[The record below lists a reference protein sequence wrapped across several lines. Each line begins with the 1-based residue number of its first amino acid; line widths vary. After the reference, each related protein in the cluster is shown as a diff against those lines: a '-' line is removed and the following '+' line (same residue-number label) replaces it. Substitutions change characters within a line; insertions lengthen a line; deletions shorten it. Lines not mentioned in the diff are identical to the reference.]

1 MYKDSFLNYLQYI
14 KRYSDHTVKSYQID
28 LTQFISF
35 CQENN
40 VMDEAKA
47 DYKLVRLWIVSLMES
62 ENSARSVNRKISTLR
77 TYYKYLLKEKIVER
91 SPLQKIIPP
100 KSLKSLPSFIEEKSM
115 NALLDNVSFTD
126 DFEGVRNKLIIEMFY
141 CTGARRFE
149 LINLLVKNINFQNST
164 IKVLGKRNK
173 ERIIPFNTELKNL
186 IELYNLKR
194 NELEV
199 IENSEFLFLTKS
211 GKKIYPEL
219 IYRVVKSY
227 LSLVTTSEKKSPH
240 VLRHTFATHMLNRG
254 AELNA
259 IKELLGH
266 SNLAATEVYT
276 HNTFEK
282 LKQIYK
288 QAHPRA

>member
-1 MYKDSFLNYLQYI
+1 
-14 KRYSDHTVKSYQID
+14 
-28 LTQFISF
+28 
-35 CQENN
+35 
-40 VMDEAKA
+40 
-47 DYKLVRLWIVSLMES
+47 
-62 ENSARSVNRKISTLR
+62 